1 VDLYFSIIFSR
12 GQDSERA
19 YCWDIK
25 CEGEDSVIAACK
37 KKISKEM
44 ILGFVSKFFYDWKI

>member
-1 VDLYFSIIFSR
+1 MDLYFSIIFSR

-37 KKISKEM
+37 KKKISKEM
-44 ILGFVSKFFYDWKI
+44 TLGFVSEFSL